1 MKLENSKII
10 PKKTRINVLDV
21 WISDIS
27 YFHFIK
33 NYDVYWYFCRYL
45 SSKVLANL

>member
-10 PKKTRINVLDV
+10 PRKARINVLDV

-27 YFHFIK
+27 YFHFMK
-33 NYDVYWYFCRYL
+33 NSVYWYFCYYL
-45 SSKVLANL
+45 SSKVLVNL